1 MNWKKYILA
10 VLSFCGA
17 IVFAQAQTYTVIHG
31 SSNCKRLPS
40 SAVLKLG
47 DVISA
52 TEKVDLGNASGQMV
66 LWEKAE
72 GLVVLNAKKQASGKS
87 QTIGSITEL
96 KHALPSR
103 VDYQEQFAT
112 MEGLQKHFEGRRY
125 LILGKTWLLAAPGFN
140 LEGDTLL
147 FYKFESPKANLQVN
161 RKVEHHG
168 DSLLLTPKLILDMNG
183 RPIPPDDARGFEL
196 YWLDLKTK
204 GYKKLAAF
212 EFVFVDEASIA
223 REIKLLLSEIAK
235 TDMDP
240 SNRIGLVRQFLSA
253 AYGDPD
259 LHNLMQFLQAQG
271 LQ

>member
-1 MNWKKYILA
+1 
-10 VLSFCGA
+10 
-17 IVFAQAQTYTVIHG
+17 
-31 SSNCKRLPS
+31 
-40 SAVLKLG
+40 
-47 DVISA
+47 
-52 TEKVDLGNASGQMV
+52 
-66 LWEKAE
+66 
-72 GLVVLNAKKQASGKS
+72 
-87 QTIGSITEL
+87 
-96 KHALPSR
+96 
-103 VDYQEQFAT
+103 
-112 MEGLQKHFEGRRY
+112 
-125 LILGKTWLLAAPGFN
+125 
-140 LEGDTLL
+140 
-147 FYKFESPKANLQVN
+147 
-161 RKVEHHG
+161 
-168 DSLLLTPKLILDMNG
+168 MNG

-259 LHNLMQFLQAQG
+259 LHNLLQFLQAQG